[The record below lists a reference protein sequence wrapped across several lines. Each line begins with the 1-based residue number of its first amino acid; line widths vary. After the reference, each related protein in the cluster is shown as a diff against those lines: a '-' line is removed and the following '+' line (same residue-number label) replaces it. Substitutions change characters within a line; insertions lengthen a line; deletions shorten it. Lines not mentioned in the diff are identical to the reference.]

1 MKKNKYILAIES
13 SCDETS
19 VALINLDGDVLC
31 EITKT
36 QIDLHKIYGG
46 VVPEV
51 ASRSHLAEVRGILDE
66 ILTKIDTKQLVAVAA
81 TGGPG
86 LIGGL
91 MVGVMVAKGIAI
103 WLDIPFIAVNHLR
116 GHALS
121 PRIANKNFDYPFLLL
136 LISGGHC
143 QILSALSHDN
153 YQILGKTI
161 DDSVGEAFDKVARML
176 GFEYPGGVYIQEA
189 AKNGDKHKYKFKIP
203 MDDGVNP
210 DFSFSGLKTNVLHTI
225 QKLGTLTH
233 QNKCDIA
240 ASFQYT
246 ATRTLKKK
254 LTIAMEKYLQ
264 LSLNGI
270 QKFGVCGGVAANLE
284 IREMLENLCQKYNF
298 ELFKPNIQHCTD
310 NASMIAVAALEKYN
324 NNNFDELDFEPKSR
338 WNY

>member
-1 MKKNKYILAIES
+1 MNKVILAIES

-19 VALINLDGDVLC
+19 VAIIDLNGNILN

-46 VVPEV
+46 VVPEI
-51 ASRSHLAEVRGILDE
+51 ASRSHLAEIQNILE
-66 ILTKIDTKQLVAVAA
+66 TILKNIKKEDIVAVAA

-91 MVGVMVAKGIAI
+91 IVGVMVAKGIAI
-103 WLDIPFIAVNHLR
+103 SLNIPFIAVNHLR

-121 PRIANKNFDYPFLLL
+121 SKIENKSFEYPFLLL

-143 QILSALSHDN
+143 QILSAKSFDD

-176 GFEYPGGVYIQEA
+176 GFDYPGGIFIQQEA
-189 AKNGDKHKYKFKIP
+189 IKGDKYKYKFKIP
-203 MDDGVNP
+203 MTSGNNP

-225 QKLGTLTH
+225 QKIEKLTT
-233 QNKCDIA
+233 QNISDIA

-246 ATRTLKKK
+246 VAKTIEKK
-254 LTIAMEKYLQ
+254 LEIAIEKYKQYSFEGKNKL
-264 LSLNGI
+264 
-270 QKFGVCGGVAANLE
+270 GVCGGVAANIE
-284 IREMLENLCQKYNF
+284 IRETLQQLCLKHDF
-298 ELFKPNIQHCTD
+298 ELFIPSIKYCTD
-310 NASMIAVAALEKYN
+310 NASMIAIAALEAYN
-324 NNNFDELDFEPKSR
+324 NKQFNTFDFEPKSQWR
-338 WNY
+338 LF